1 MNNTHLNTSAKNST
15 RGLDGFEFSCLSA
28 LLAFFSVDSKTEL
41 RERTDSYNESS
52 AMGICLTT
60 LIIGVSIETQTH
72 ARYVEMFAIK
82 IQPH

>member
-1 MNNTHLNTSAKNST
+1 MNNTHLNTSAKNSNS
-15 RGLDGFEFSCLSA
+15 GLDGFEFSCLSA
-28 LLAFFSVDSKTEL
+28 LLAIFPVDSKTEL

-72 ARYVEMFAIK
+72 AR
-82 IQPH
+82 